1 MIMNQCFTIFEGCL
15 VLSKCS
21 SFEFN
26 LANVIIVEWD
36 KGRNSNY
43 FQIELRFLAIYLGIK
58 IE

>member
-1 MIMNQCFTIFEGCL
+1 MKIFRDSNPLKCF
-15 VLSKCS
+15 

-26 LANVIIVEWD
+26 LANVIMVEWD